1 MARTRASSGTP
12 EAAWPHRAGFS
23 ILIAD
28 GDHEFRRL
36 VRRHLGRAVLVV
48 GDVGDAAE
56 AVRLAERLH
65 PDVVLMDISMPEM
78 GGPEAARRIKADR
91 AETKVVL
98 LSSADDPRIPR
109 SIEGPGAPP
118 PVLHA
123 DAVLAKEKVRVGIL
137 SQIGRIARALRKRP
151 AGARDSGSAAARRRR
166 ARR

>member
-1 MARTRASSGTP
+1 MSCSYPAGTVMATL
-12 EAAWPHRAGFS
+12 S

-48 GDVGDAAE
+48 GDAGDAVE

-98 LSSADDPRIPR
+98 LSPADDPRTPR
-109 SIEGPGAPP
+109 NVQRSSAPP

-137 SQIGRIARALRKRP
+137 AQIGRV
-151 AGARDSGSAAARRRR
+151 ARRRR
-166 ARR
+166 VRR